1 MRSNLILKGHK
12 IIKKRKFSDTITS
25 LKKARKRKQGLKIL
39 LFIITIFVLVGVL
52 FLIYSIFLKK
62 EKVNVK
68 VIGDEELTLEVFDKY
83 DEKGIKL
90 TINNNDV
97 SDDVSYE
104 GKVYTDKLGTYIINY
119 LYGDKV
125 YATRTIK
132 VVDTTY
138 PVIVLNGD
146 KEISL
151 VQTSNYNEEGAT
163 CTDNYDGDITK
174 EIKIEEEVD
183 TNKVG
188 EYIVTYTVSDNSG
201 NKTLITRKVIV
212 TEKPKVIIQ
221 KVVVEDNGGAPV
233 APTAQ
238 SGLVTTMNFTSD
250 GFNISGCASS
260 GVVPT
265 SLSLNDSN
273 YNITVNSNCYS
284 GVINL
289 SNLANG
295 AYTLYI
301 NSATSKE
308 KVVDKLDALLQI
320 KRARVGNKLVTF
332 DYTNNNVNINIQD
345 FYYEYDVVI
354 DVGHGGW
361 DTGATNIYNQE
372 KAMNLLVSLY
382 EKEKY
387 EAAGLKVLIT
397 RTDDSYGA
405 GMGNFSKALY
415 SRAYYLGYYGVT
427 SKVVYSNHHN
437 SSSYSGASGFEMYTS
452 NSMSDMTTEISIFN
466 QVAEINKANN
476 IYARDYWTGELS
488 SKKAGQVY
496 NLKNYYGIL
505 RIPSE
510 LFNVNSIT
518 IYESCYLSN
527 TDDYINYWNNK
538 NWQQISDIK
547 VKQYI
552 SKISAL

>member
-1 MRSNLILKGHK
+1 MRSKLILKGHK
-12 IIKKRKFSDTITS
+12 IIKKRKLADTNTS
-25 LKKARKRKQGLKIL
+25 IKKAKKGKQGLKKI
-39 LFIITIFVLVGVL
+39 LFIITIFVLIGVL
-52 FLIYSIFLKK
+52 FSIYNIFLK
-62 EKVNVK
+62 EDKVTVK
-68 VIGDEELTLEVFDKY
+68 IIGDEELTLEVFDKY

-90 TINNNDV
+90 TINSKDV

-104 GKVYTDKLGTYIINY
+104 GKVDTDKIGTYTINY
-119 LYGDKV
+119 SYGDKV
-125 YATRTIK
+125 YATRAIK
-132 VVDTTY
+132 VVDTTD

-146 KEISL
+146 KEKSL
-151 VQTSNYNEEGAT
+151 VQTSNYIEEGAT

-174 EIKIEEEVD
+174 EIKIEQEVD

-221 KVVVEDNGGAPV
+221 KIVVEDNGGAPV

-238 SGLVTTMNFTSD
+238 AGLVTNMNFTSD
-250 GFNISGCASS
+250 GFNISGCASL

-295 AYTLYI
+295 TYTLYI
-301 NSATSKE
+301 NSASSKE
-308 KVVDKLDALLQI
+308 KVVDKLDTLLQI

-332 DYTNNNVNINIQD
+332 DYTNSNVIINVQD

-372 KAMNLLVSLY
+372 KTMNLLVSLY

-437 SSSYSGASGFEMYTS
+437 SSSFSGASGFEMYTS

-466 QVAEINKANN
+466 QVLEKNKANN
-476 IYARDYWTGELS
+476 IYARDYWTGELH

-510 LFNVNSIT
+510 LFNVNNIT

-547 VKQYI
+547 VQQYI
-552 SKISAL
+552 SKINAL